1 MYLWVM
7 YLPGLVGIRRHHN
20 YLGLYVRGVVPV
32 GLHTV
37 RYRGGHA
44 GVGRHRELRT
54 LHLHR
59 MIVRG
64 VEGIVEGLYVLWGGG
79 VVRAGL

>member
-1 MYLWVM
+1 M
-7 YLPGLVGIRRHHN
+7 
-20 YLGLYVRGVVPV
+20 